1 MSIEQIYLETKLKDI
16 PKENFRELL
25 GEALFELFEDHGQ
38 SIDGE
43 KAKRIKEK
51 VGYILLEKYR
61 KWRWFEVKR
70 TLQRGTEGEFIKV
83 HGAYKEITMKILYAW
98 FGYVEKEMQSAR
110 MEEVHKREADERRT
124 GRPVPHEVAAKIA
137 KVIQEDIRNS
147 PAADALVK
155 KRRQDD
161 PIPISNYRYGVVK
174 QILNESRDNKTS

>member
-1 MSIEQIYLETKLKDI
+1 MRLEQIYLETKLKDI
-16 PKENFRELL
+16 PKENFRKLL

-38 SIDGE
+38 SVDGE

-51 VGYILLEKYR
+51 VEYILLEKYR

-98 FGYVEKEMQSAR
+98 FGYVEKEKQSVR
-110 MEEVHKREADERRT
+110 MEEVHKREADERRN
-124 GRPVPHEVAAKIA
+124 RKPVPPEIAAKIA
-137 KVIQEDIRNS
+137 QVIREDIRNS
-147 PAADALVK
+147 AAADALGK

-161 PIPISNYRYGVVK
+161 PIPISNYRYSVVK
-174 QILNESRDNKTS
+174 QILNESGNNKSS